1 MRLVIF
7 CCELSFLDPHNSFLS
22 KSITRIVIFIILIIN
37 NRGHGMHLSESEH
50 ILRNVV
56 IVELLVIY
64 SVNLIIRVR
73 SNIDLEYRP
82 F

>member
-1 MRLVIF
+1 
-7 CCELSFLDPHNSFLS
+7 
-22 KSITRIVIFIILIIN
+22 
-37 NRGHGMHLSESEH
+37 MHLSESEH
-50 ILRNVV
+50 ILRNIV

>member
-1 MRLVIF
+1 
-7 CCELSFLDPHNSFLS
+7 
-22 KSITRIVIFIILIIN
+22 
-37 NRGHGMHLSESEH
+37 MHLSESEH